1 MKVTKG
7 PRVSQSKYGPG
18 TVTDTDGVHIV
29 IDFDNHGPKRFVSS
43 IVTLAPTDEPAPE
56 KTKTTRRRKK
66 AE

>member
-7 PRVSQSKYGPG
+7 MRVAQAKYGPG

-43 IVTLAPTDEPAPE
+43 MVTLAPTSEPAPE
-56 KTKTTRRRKK
+56 KTKPTRRKK
-66 AE
+66 KAE